1 MADDK
6 QDDDKRG
13 VGRPSK
19 IDVSQ
24 ELCEKQELETIL
36 GQIPSGYTIQVHREE
51 PEWCRGYL
59 GKIYCD
65 NENLNLDS
73 IKTRFGGRILSLR
86 FVNSQAKFKGSK
98 RVIFPD
104 PPKKDGRVITEE
116 DIDFVPRRDRDGS
129 DRIQHGMIPPGL
141 PPHLAAQIAAFYAGY
156 PIPQSPP
163 PQPAQNPLDI
173 MQATQIMNLMNS
185 QMSAQQE
192 LMKANMAHMRE
203 MESIRQQAE
212 EERERRRRM
221 YEKDKGS
228 LGEVQG
234 AISLLRELNG
244 IKSEFGG
251 ATNPTT
257 EIIQHAAPILEN
269 AIGELIDLY
278 KLKAQAEISSHAAPR
293 EAPPPLPSRQVSST
307 VVSLPKPQSGNG
319 KTDPVSMAKEL
330 RRYYDGLSVNEQQEV
345 MKAFLSTNEPHE
357 SVDESG
363 DTELIEQEQILD
375 PVNPTIQNQT
385 GSSILSEEDRELL
398 ENEDTDEQDQGPQ
411 VQVREHSPSTE
422 ADDQDNRKG
431 D

>member
-1 MADDK
+1 MGEEEK
-6 QDDDKRG
+6 QDDKRG

-19 IDVSQ
+19 IEVSQ

-36 GQIPSGYTIQVHREE
+36 GQIPSGYTITVHREE

-65 NENLNLDS
+65 SDNINLDT
-73 IKTRFGGRILSLR
+73 IKTRFGGRVLSLR
-86 FVNSQAKFKGSK
+86 FMNSAGKMRGSK

-104 PPKKDGRVITEE
+104 PPKKDGLVMRE
-116 DIDFVPRRDRDGS
+116 DDPFQTRQEGRQTPTGGI
-129 DRIQHGMIPPGL
+129 IPPGL
-141 PPHLAAQIAAFYAGY
+141 PPQLAAQLAAFYAGY
-156 PIPQSPP
+156 PISPP
-163 PQPAQNPLDI
+163 TPPAPPQNPLDI

-203 MESIRQQAE
+203 MEAIRQQAE
-212 EERERRRRM
+212 EERARRRRL
-221 YEKDKGS
+221 YEKDHEP
-228 LGEVQG
+228 LGEVHG

-244 IKSEFGG
+244 MKSEFGG

-278 KLKAQAEISSHAAPR
+278 KLKAQAEISASSAPR
-293 EAPPPLPSRQVSST
+293 GTPPPLPSRKALSPSVSSE
-307 VVSLPKPQSGNG
+307 KPQAGNG

-330 RRYYDGLSVNEQQEV
+330 RRFYDGLSVHEQQEV
-345 MKAFLSTNEPHE
+345 MKAFLSTNEP
-357 SVDESG
+357 DESQE
-363 DTELIEQEQILD
+363 TVLVEQEQILD
-375 PVNPTIQNQT
+375 PSNPSIQNQT

-398 ENEDTDEQDQGPQ
+398 ENEDTDEQDQGSQ
-411 VQVREHSPSTE
+411 VQMREHSSSTE
-422 ADDQDNRKG
+422 ADDQDNR
-431 D
+431 